1 MNTLM
6 LIGGLVFMVWIY
18 GVVQKKRGA
27 TKVKQE
33 IMTREIELVKKA
45 NKIEDDHKHDSR
57 DDIISGL

>member
-1 MNTLM
+1 M

-18 GVVQKKRGA
+18 GYVQKKRGA

-57 DDIISGL
+57 DDIIGGL